1 MIFRTYYSTNGIRES
16 YTIEYSEDQS
26 KTYELNTKGKVVG
39 RIEVSDYQGKGI
51 TIDKNYIKNNNSLDY
66 SHKFNFNENG
76 NIDGLEEYFDFDTHN
91 GTEKWWNDGN
101 LIYECS
107 TEILNYRKH

>member
-1 MIFRTYYSTNGIRES
+1 MIFRTYYSIDGTRDS
-16 YTIEYSEDQS
+16 YSIEYSENQF
-26 KTYELNTKGKVVG
+26 KTYDLNARGKLIGV
-39 RIEVSDYQGKGI
+39 IDVSDYQGKGI
-51 TIDKNYIKNNNSLDY
+51 TIDKNYIKNNNCLDY

-76 NIDGLEEYFDFDTHN
+76 NMDGLEEYFDFNTYI
-91 GTEKWWNDGN
+91 GTEKWWDDGN